1 MIHVQTYFNFNCVY
15 VSLCSYIGLYKYKQA
30 RMHYQVPEPE
40 VIDSCDH
47 PEMDAGN

>member
-1 MIHVQTYFNFNCVY
+1 MYRLILILIVFY
-15 VSLCSYIGLYKYKQA
+15 VSLCSYFGLYKYKQA